1 MEEIDVFKINDDELI
16 GLMFYSQ
23 LRKIGRKYRMQA
35 EEVQKELDELK
46 AKGNQ
51 ADLVAEIQE
60 KLTKS
65 EAEIKQQQEKVKKME
80 KEVEEVTG
88 KLVASE
94 FEKNEAWKNVKE
106 LEMKEKLLLEQIV
119 KLKDVSI
126 LFIVLCGD
134 NSIRWSGAVG
144 KQPRKWKL
152 KLWWWWQRWYLN
164 SIQCGMICF
173 CECICLYN
181 YF

>member
-1 MEEIDVFKINDDELI
+1 
-16 GLMFYSQ
+16 MFYLQ

-65 EAEIKQQQEKVKKME
+65 EAEIKQQQEKMKKME

-106 LEMKEKLLLEQIV
+106 VEMKEKLLLEQIV

-126 LFIVLCGD
+126 LFIVSQTLG
-134 NSIRWSGAVG
+134 
-144 KQPRKWKL
+144 
-152 KLWWWWQRWYLN
+152 
-164 SIQCGMICF
+164 
-173 CECICLYN
+173 
-181 YF
+181 